1 MTKIIYI
8 TTGLSTGGAE
18 MMLYNLL
25 TKLDRRKFA
34 PIVISLMD
42 KGRFGEAL
50 EKLNI
55 PVYTLGMNTGIPSVQ
70 TIKKLIQ
77 TINKIQPDLIQGW
90 MYHGN
95 IAAQFVSSLSR
106 KKIPVLWS
114 IHHSLYSLSSEKLLT
129 QTLIK
134 LGGWTAKCVER
145 VAFVSETSQL
155 QHEKLGYPSQ
165 NSCIIPNGFDTSLFQ
180 PSTQIR
186 TEFRQQLGLPNDA
199 FLIGSLARYHPMKDH
214 ENLLRSAKILL
225 SNYPEAYFVLGGT
238 DVDRENT
245 TLTNL
250 ITELEIGDRVYLL
263 GERRDIPQITPAL
276 DILTS
281 SSAFGEA
288 FPLVIGEAMAC
299 GIPCVA
305 TDLGDSA
312 WIIGDTGKVVPIK
325 NPKALATAW
334 QELISLGQEN
344 RKTLGEAA
352 RNRIINYFSLDS
364 VVAQYE
370 NLYQQAIEQSTIN
383 N

>member
-1 MTKIIYI
+1 MTKILYI

-25 TKLDRRKFA
+25 AKFDRRKFD

-42 KGRFGEAL
+42 KGRFGEAI

-55 PVYTLGMNTGIPSVQ
+55 PVYTLGMNAGIPTIQ
-70 TIKKLIQ
+70 TTKKLLQ

-95 IAAQFVSSLSR
+95 IAAQFVSFISR
-106 KKIPVLWS
+106 QKLPVLWS
-114 IHHSLYSLSSEKLLT
+114 IHHSLHSLSSEKFLT
-129 QTLIK
+129 QALIK
-134 LGGWTAKCVER
+134 LGGLTAKCVKQ
-145 VAFVSETSQL
+145 VAFVSEKSKL
-155 QHEKLGYPSQ
+155 QHEKLGYPEH

-180 PSTQIR
+180 PSTQIK
-186 TEFRQQLGLPNDA
+186 EQFRQELGLPSDA
-199 FLIGSLARYHPMKDH
+199 FLIGSIARYHPMKDH
-214 ENLLRSAKILL
+214 ANLLQAAKILL
-225 SNYPEAYFVLGGT
+225 SNYPEAYFILVGT
-238 DVDRENT
+238 DVDQENA

-250 ITELEIGDRVYLL
+250 ITELDISDRVYLL

-288 FPLVIGEAMAC
+288 FPLVLGEAMAC
-299 GIPCVA
+299 AISCVA

-312 WIIGDTGKVVPIK
+312 WIIGDTGKIVPIK
-325 NPKALATAW
+325 NPEALATAW
-334 QELISLGQEN
+334 QELISLGKEG
-344 RKTLGEAA
+344 RKTRGEAA

-370 NLYQQAIEQSTIN
+370 NLYQQAILQ
-383 N
+383 

>member
-1 MTKIIYI
+1 MTKILYI

-25 TKLDRRKFA
+25 AKLDRRQFE

-42 KGRFGEAL
+42 KDRFGEAI

-55 PVYTLGMNTGIPSVQ
+55 PVYTLGMNTGIPTIQ
-70 TIKKLIQ
+70 TTKKLIQ
-77 TINKIQPDLIQGW
+77 TVNKLKPDLIQGW

-95 IAAQFVSSLSR
+95 IAAQFVSSLSQQ
-106 KKIPVLWS
+106 KIPVLWS
-114 IHHSLYSLSSEKLLT
+114 IHHSLHSLSSEKLLT
-129 QTLIK
+129 QALIK
-134 LGGWTAKCVER
+134 LGGLTAKFVKQ
-145 VAFVSETSQL
+145 VAFVSEKSKL
-155 QHEKLGYPSQ
+155 QHENLGYPAQ
-165 NSCIIPNGFDTSLFQ
+165 NSCIIPNGFDTSLFK
-180 PSTQIR
+180 PSTPIR
-186 TEFRQQLGLPNDA
+186 KQFRQELGLPSDA
-199 FLIGSLARYHPMKDH
+199 LLIGSIARYHPMKDH
-214 ENLLRSAKILL
+214 DNLLRSAKILL
-225 SNYPEAYFVLGGT
+225 SNYPEAYFILVGT
-238 DVDRENT
+238 DVDKENT

-250 ITELEIGDRVYLL
+250 IAELDISDRVYLL

-299 GIPCVA
+299 AIPCVA

-325 NPKALATAW
+325 NPQALATAW
-334 QELISLGQEN
+334 QELISLSTED
-344 RKTLGEAA
+344 RKTLGETA
-352 RNRIINYFSLDS
+352 RSRIISYFSLDS

-370 NLYQQAIEQSTIN
+370 SLYQQAILQ
-383 N
+383 